1 MNKKG
6 GGEILS
12 GKTGYYIVYIFIFAI
27 SIAIAAAYI
36 NNKVT
41 VDVDF
46 SVLERDV
53 VSSMVFDCLKGS
65 EFGII
70 DYNKFKKENILKEC
84 FDENTYHV
92 KVKLG
97 EIGEINN
104 YPFSSQNSIKYYVLV
119 DRNGELQRD
128 FLSLEFENAA

>member
-12 GKTGYYIVYIFIFAI
+12 GKTVYYIIYMFIFAI
-27 SIAIAAAYI
+27 SIAIAASYI

-46 SVLERDV
+46 SALEKDV
-53 VSSMVFDCLKGS
+53 VSSMVFDCLKGG

-70 DYNKFKKENILKEC
+70 DYNKFKSENLKEC
-84 FDENTYHV
+84 VDENTYYV
-92 KVKLG
+92 KVKLRESG
-97 EIGEINN
+97 EIRNFD
-104 YPFSSQNSIKYYVLV
+104 FSSDNNAEYYVLV
-119 DRNGELQRD
+119 DKEELQRD
-128 FLSLEFENAA
+128 FLYLEFENAA

>member
-41 VDVDF
+41 VNVDF

-70 DYNKFKKENILKEC
+70 DYNKFKSENLKEC
-84 FDENTYHV
+84 FDENTYYV
-92 KVKLG
+92 KVKLRESG
-97 EIGEINN
+97 EIRNFD
-104 YPFSSQNSIKYYVLV
+104 FSSDNRVEYYVLV
-119 DRNGELQRD
+119 DKGELQRD
-128 FLSLEFENAA
+128 FLSLEFENVA

>member
-6 GGEILS
+6 GGDILS
-12 GKTGYYIVYIFIFAI
+12 GKTGYYIIYIFIFAI

-46 SVLERDV
+46 SGLERDV
-53 VSSMVFDCLKGS
+53 VSSMVFDCLKGK

-70 DYNKFKKENILKEC
+70 DYNKFHNSRS
-84 FDENTYHV
+84 FF
-92 KVKLG
+92 
-97 EIGEINN
+97 N
-104 YPFSSQNSIKYYVLV
+104 YYFTLVYFS
-119 DRNGELQRD
+119 
-128 FLSLEFENAA
+128 